1 MSKVIKSQ
9 FHDIVLELTGWDEP
23 NNGRLLRTCDLKI
36 NGKLENDKYF
46 GNWNR
51 LDQQLDKL
59 SFDSPDKRYVY
70 VPAESGGFLIDTD
83 TLNKIQLPYK
93 RLSTL
98 TFIEN
103 YFDND
108 ILVLVYSD
116 EVVKFNMS
124 NHITD

>member
-1 MSKVIKSQ
+1 MDNIIKSQ

-36 NGKLENDKYF
+36 NGKIENEKYF

-59 SFDSPDKRYVY
+59 SFDSPDTKYVY
-70 VPAESGGFLIDTD
+70 VPAESGGFLIDTN
-83 TLNKIQLPYK
+83 TLNKIPLPYK

-103 YFDND
+103 HFNND

-116 EVVKFNMS
+116 EVVKFNLPNFS
-124 NHITD
+124 

>member
-1 MSKVIKSQ
+1 MDNLIKSQ
-9 FHDIVLELTGWDEP
+9 FHDIVLVLTGWDEP
-23 NNGRLLRTCDLKI
+23 NNGRLLRTCDLMI

-51 LDQQLDKL
+51 LNQRLDKL
-59 SFDSPDKRYVY
+59 SFDSPDKKYVY
-70 VPAESGGFLIDTD
+70 IPAESGGFLIDTN
-83 TLNKIQLPYK
+83 TLIKIQLPYK

-103 YFDND
+103 YFNND

-116 EVVKFNMS
+116 EVVKFNIS
-124 NHITD
+124 NNS